1 MRTLRADRADRAS
14 RRSPGRRRRRWL
26 VLGVVTLVVA
36 LVLPIPWL
44 HVISD
49 DPPGT
54 AWRLDGRLEVNDTS
68 IDPPGRWTW
77 LAVGRPQLVGEWLWD
92 QMVGTD
98 NPPDNLRDGP
108 ITRSP
113 ALSEPSAAAVG
124 LRQAGRD
131 VPLGLLVEVR
141 DPLVEGLPQSAL
153 IAAIDGIQ
161 LTDRQAWELARS
173 GWEAEAGLPTS
184 ADDAASQQMT
194 FRLHDGRTFTTDSNG
209 LPYGQIT
216 TLDVAPDGLS
226 AGITFAFTRWLPVDW
241 LREMSLGSSH
251 GSMVALTTY
260 AQASGKDLAQGR
272 HIAGTG
278 GILGDGTITRIGGLE
293 AKARAA
299 HRAGAQVM
307 LVPASQIDRL
317 ADEDLP
323 GMTLVPVESLEDAIR
338 WLEQPVA

>member
-1 MRTLRADRADRAS
+1 MRTIRADQADRAS

-26 VLGVVTLVVA
+26 IAGAVL
-36 LVLPIPWL
+36 LVLTLAMPIPWL

-92 QMVGTD
+92 QAVGTD

-108 ITRSP
+108 VTRSP

-131 VPLGLLVEVR
+131 VPLGLLVEAR
-141 DPLVEGLPQSAL
+141 DPLVEGLPQSAI
-153 IAAIDGIQ
+153 IAAIDGVQ
-161 LTDRQAWELARS
+161 LTDRQAWEQARS

-184 ADDAASQQMT
+184 AHEVNQQMT
-194 FRLHDGRTFTTDSNG
+194 FSLRDGRTFTTDSGG

-216 TLDVAPDGLS
+216 TLDLAPEGLS
-226 AGITFAFTRWLPVDW
+226 AGITFGITRWLPVDW
-241 LREMSLGSSH
+241 FRELSLGSSH

-307 LVPASQIDRL
+307 LVPASQLYRL
-317 ADEDLP
+317 EDEHLP
-323 GMTLVPVESLEDAIR
+323 GMTLVPVETLEDAIR
-338 WLEQPVA
+338 WLEQPVT